1 MNINNMA
8 KIKLTE
14 SKLKNIIKEA
24 VYNALTEINY
34 SEQNITFNDLD
45 DMAESGEFDYE
56 IRKIS
61 KGSKTEIHYKIK
73 ELSQK
78 LANEYN
84 LDKSLIRPLQA
95 IIQDRICFINREMGS
110 ERMYGRKEL
119 DDFTK
124 KADRDE
130 FMGNYLKGNI

>member
-24 VYNALTEINY
+24 VYNTLTEINY
-34 SEQNITFNDLD
+34 SKQNITFNDLD

-84 LDKSLIRPLQA
+84 LDKFLIRPLQA

-110 ERMYGRKEL
+110 EWMYGRKEL
-119 DDFTK
+119 DDFIK